1 MLPRKFNTEHLLR
14 GSFIRTKFDN
24 DSVYLF
30 PRDPARTVAVGDIV
44 KEFGPPWPR
53 GSTGIVLEARDDGW
67 VKILVPGGGMGWI
80 GSWNIALVE

>member
-1 MLPRKFNTEHLLR
+1 
-14 GSFIRTKFDN
+14 
-24 DSVYLF
+24 V
-30 PRDPARTVAVGDIV
+30 VVGDIV
-44 KEFGPPWPR
+44 KEFGPPWAR